1 MAAACVRSAARPT
14 LKAYPGRRGRAAV
27 VKGLSSFI
35 GANALLN
42 LGQSQEIVR
51 SAVALPKS
59 SNALSMGI
67 THCPICIGL
76 ALLSAVRFMAH
87 AVMAY
92 QLERANAATTMHP
105 AMLLGTV
112 LEL

>member
-1 MAAACVRSAARPT
+1 M
-14 LKAYPGRRGRAAV
+14 

-35 GANALLN
+35 GSKASISA
-42 LGQSQEIVR
+42 QSQEMVR
-51 SAVALPKS
+51 SAVVLRKTDD
-59 SNALSMGI
+59 ALSMGI

-92 QLERANAATTMHP
+92 QLERANATTTTHP